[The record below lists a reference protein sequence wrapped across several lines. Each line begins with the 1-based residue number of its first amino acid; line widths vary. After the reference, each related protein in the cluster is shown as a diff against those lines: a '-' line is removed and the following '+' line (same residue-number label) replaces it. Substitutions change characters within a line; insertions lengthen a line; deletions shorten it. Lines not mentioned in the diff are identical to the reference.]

1 MTAETK
7 GAREAAGLRVGL
19 IELGEGIVPRRLD
32 QDCGSRRGGGG
43 SGPQHSGEDPNPNPS
58 PAALLLDDFA
68 DALAAY
74 TRISARQNGTAAVAP
89 RFVRVRLEAGHR
101 LPATLESGC
110 LAGCDVVICAAY
122 CTTGAPDAVATLCAA
137 LQDGSASA
145 SDAPRPESTAANDTI
160 RPGTPIGMLAAG
172 NVHDGSDAREVVAR
186 AASTCQSSGH
196 PWIGGVIVTDGALLP
211 RLMRTPRLG
220 AWRRGVSEAVDCLVA
235 AVRLGRSLDEVEGIL
250 GAGTENLD
258 ARHRVPSV
266 IVASPHTLWR
276 SVVSKC
282 RRLGE

>member
-1 MTAETK
+1 MTAATK

-19 IELGEGIVPRRLD
+19 IELDEGCGPRHPG
-32 QDCGSRRGGGG
+32 QDCGSRHAGEG
-43 SGPQHSGEDPNPNPS
+43 SGPQHPGEGPSPNPS

-101 LPATLESGC
+101 LPATLEAGG
-110 LAGCDVVICAAY
+110 LTGCDVVICAAC
-122 CTTGAPDAVATLCAA
+122 CTTGAPDAAATLCAA
-137 LQDGSASA
+137 LQDGSA
-145 SDAPRPESTAANDTI
+145 AANDAI
-160 RPGTPIGMLAAG
+160 RPGTPIGILAVG
-172 NVHDGSDAREVVAR
+172 NAHDGSDAREVVAR
-186 AASTCQSSGH
+186 AASACQSAGH

-220 AWRRGVSEAVDCLVA
+220 AWRRDVSEAVDCLVA

>member
-1 MTAETK
+1 MTAATK

-19 IELGEGIVPRRLD
+19 IELGEGCEPRHPG
-32 QDCGSRRGGGG
+32 QDCGSRRGGEG
-43 SGPQHSGEDPNPNPS
+43 SGPQHSGEGPNPNPS

-68 DALAAY
+68 GALAAY
-74 TRISARQNGTAAVAP
+74 TRISARQNGAAAVAP

-101 LPATLESGC
+101 LPATLEAGEI
-110 LAGCDVVICAAY
+110 AGCDVVICAAY

-137 LQDGSASA
+137 LQDGSA
-145 SDAPRPESTAANDTI
+145 AANDTI

-172 NVHDGSDAREVVAR
+172 NAHDGSDAREVVAQ
-186 AASTCQSSGH
+186 AASACQSAGH

-211 RLMRTPRLG
+211 RLMRAPRLG
-220 AWRRGVSEAVDCLVA
+220 AWRRDVSEAVDCLVA
-235 AVRLGRSLDEVEGIL
+235 GVRLGRSLDELEDIM
-250 GAGTENLD
+250 GAGAENLD
-258 ARHRVPSV
+258 AKHRAPSV
-266 IVASPHTLWR
+266 IVASPHTLWQ

>member
-19 IELGEGIVPRRLD
+19 IELGEGIEPRRPG
-32 QDCGSRRGGGG
+32 QHCGPRHAGEGGR
-43 SGPQHSGEDPNPNPS
+43 PQHPGEGPNPNPS
-58 PAALLLDDFA
+58 PTALLLDDFA

-101 LPATLESGC
+101 LPATLEAGEI
-110 LAGCDVVICAAY
+110 AGCDVVICAAY

-137 LQDGSASA
+137 LQDGSA
-145 SDAPRPESTAANDTI
+145 AANDAI

-172 NVHDGSDAREVVAR
+172 NAHDGSDAREVVAR
-186 AASTCQSSGH
+186 AASACQSAGH

-220 AWRRGVSEAVDCLVA
+220 AWRRDVSEAVDCLVA
-235 AVRLGRSLDEVEGIL
+235 AVRLGRSLDEVEDIM

-258 ARHRVPSV
+258 AKHRAPSV

>member
-1 MTAETK
+1 MTAATK
-7 GAREAAGLRVGL
+7 GACEAAGLRVGL
-19 IELGEGIVPRRLD
+19 IELDEGCESRHPGQV
-32 QDCGSRRGGGG
+32 CGSRHAGEG
-43 SGPQHSGEDPNPNPS
+43 SGPQHPGEGPSPNPS

-89 RFVRVRLEAGHR
+89 RFVRARLEADHR
-101 LPATLESGC
+101 LLATLEAGD
-110 LAGCDVVICAAY
+110 LTGCDVVICAAC
-122 CTTGAPDAVATLCAA
+122 CTTGAPGAAATLYAA
-137 LQDGSASA
+137 LQDGSA
-145 SDAPRPESTAANDTI
+145 AANDAV

-172 NVHDGSDAREVVAR
+172 NAHDGSDAREVVAR
-186 AASTCQSSGH
+186 AASACQSAGH

-220 AWRRGVSEAVDCLVA
+220 AWRRDVSEAVDCLVA

-258 ARHRVPSV
+258 ARHRAPSV

>member
-1 MTAETK
+1 MTATMK

-19 IELGEGIVPRRLD
+19 IELGEGIEPRRPS
-32 QDCGSRRGGGG
+32 QHCGPRHAGEG
-43 SGPQHSGEDPNPNPS
+43 SGPQRPGGGPSPNPS

-89 RFVRVRLEAGHR
+89 RIVRVRLEGGDR

-122 CTTGAPDAVATLCAA
+122 CTTGAPDAAATLCAA
-137 LQDGSASA
+137 LQDGSA
-145 SDAPRPESTAANDTI
+145 AANDAI

-172 NVHDGSDAREVVAR
+172 NAHDGSDAREVVAR
-186 AASTCQSSGH
+186 AASACQSAGH

-220 AWRRGVSEAVDCLVA
+220 AWRRDVSEAVDCLVA

-258 ARHRVPSV
+258 ARHRAPSV

>member
-1 MTAETK
+1 MTATMK
-7 GAREAAGLRVGL
+7 GACEAPGLRVGL
-19 IELGEGIVPRRLD
+19 IELGEGCEPRHPG
-32 QDCGSRRGGGG
+32 QNCGSWHAGEGGSPQRPGGGP
-43 SGPQHSGEDPNPNPS
+43 SPNPS

-74 TRISARQNGTAAVAP
+74 TRISARQNGTVVVAP
-89 RFVRVRLEAGHR
+89 RFARVHLEAGDR
-101 LPATLESGC
+101 LPATLESSG

-137 LQDGSASA
+137 LQDSSASA
-145 SDAPRPESTAANDTI
+145 SDATRPKSTAASDAI

-172 NVHDGSDAREVVAR
+172 NAHDGSDAREVVAR
-186 AASTCQSSGH
+186 AASACQGAGH

-211 RLMRTPRLG
+211 RLMRAPRLG
-220 AWRRGVSEAVDCLVA
+220 AWRRDVSEAVDCLVA
-235 AVRLGRSLDEVEGIL
+235 AVRLGRSLDELEDIM
-250 GAGTENLD
+250 GAGAENLD
-258 ARHRVPSV
+258 AKHRAPSV

>member
-1 MTAETK
+1 MTAATK

-19 IELGEGIVPRRLD
+19 IELGEGCEPRHPGQVCR
-32 QDCGSRRGGGG
+32 SRHAGEG
-43 SGPQHSGEDPNPNPS
+43 SGPQHPGEGPSPNPS

-68 DALAAY
+68 DAFAAY

-89 RFVRVRLEAGHR
+89 RFVRARLEAGHR
-101 LPATLESGC
+101 LPATLEAGG
-110 LAGCDVVICAAY
+110 LTGCDVVICAAC
-122 CTTGAPDAVATLCAA
+122 CTTGAPDAAATLCAA
-137 LQDGSASA
+137 LQDGSA
-145 SDAPRPESTAANDTI
+145 AANDAI

-172 NVHDGSDAREVVAR
+172 NAHDGSDAREVVAR
-186 AASTCQSSGH
+186 TASACQSAGH

-220 AWRRGVSEAVDCLVA
+220 AWRRDVSEAVDCLVA

>member
-1 MTAETK
+1 MTAATK

-19 IELGEGIVPRRLD
+19 IELGEGIEHRRPG
-32 QDCGSRRGGGG
+32 QDCGSRHAGEGN
-43 SGPQHSGEDPNPNPS
+43 GPQHPGEGPNPNPS

-89 RFVRVRLEAGHR
+89 RFVRVRPEAGHR

-137 LQDGSASA
+137 LQDGSA
-145 SDAPRPESTAANDTI
+145 AANDTI

-172 NVHDGSDAREVVAR
+172 NAHDGSDAREVVAQ
-186 AASTCQSSGH
+186 AASACQSAGH

-211 RLMRTPRLG
+211 RLMRAPRLG
-220 AWRRGVSEAVDCLVA
+220 AWRRDVSEAVDCLVA
-235 AVRLGRSLDEVEGIL
+235 GVRLGRSLDELEDIM
-250 GAGTENLD
+250 GAGAENLD
-258 ARHRVPSV
+258 AKHRAPSV

>member
-1 MTAETK
+1 MTAATK

-19 IELGEGIVPRRLD
+19 IELGEGIEPRHTG
-32 QDCGSRRGGGG
+32 QDCGSRRGGEGN
-43 SGPQHSGEDPNPNPS
+43 GPQHPGEGPSPNPS

-89 RFVRVRLEAGHR
+89 RIARVRLEGGDR
-101 LPATLESGC
+101 LPATLEAGEI
-110 LAGCDVVICAAY
+110 AGCDVVICAAY
-122 CTTGAPDAVATLCAA
+122 CTTGAPDAVATLCAT
-137 LQDGSASA
+137 LQDSSA
-145 SDAPRPESTAANDTI
+145 AANDAT

-172 NVHDGSDAREVVAR
+172 NAHDGSDAREVVAR
-186 AASTCQSSGH
+186 AASACQSAGH

-235 AVRLGRSLDEVEGIL
+235 AVRLGRSLDDLEDIM

-258 ARHRVPSV
+258 AKHRAPSV

-276 SVVSKC
+276 SVASKC

>member
-1 MTAETK
+1 MTAATK

-19 IELGEGIVPRRLD
+19 IELGEGCEPRHPGQVCR
-32 QDCGSRRGGGG
+32 SRHAGEG
-43 SGPQHSGEDPNPNPS
+43 SGPQHPGEGPSPNPS

-101 LPATLESGC
+101 LPATLEAGG
-110 LAGCDVVICAAY
+110 LAGCDVVICAAC
-122 CTTGAPDAVATLCAA
+122 CTTGAPDAAATLCAA
-137 LQDGSASA
+137 LQDGNA
-145 SDAPRPESTAANDTI
+145 AANDAV

-172 NVHDGSDAREVVAR
+172 NAHDGSDAREVVAR
-186 AASTCQSSGH
+186 AASACQSAGH

-220 AWRRGVSEAVDCLVA
+220 AWRRDVSEAVDCLVA

-258 ARHRVPSV
+258 ARHRAPSV

-282 RRLGE
+282 RKLGE

>member
-1 MTAETK
+1 MTAATK
-7 GAREAAGLRVGL
+7 GAREATGLRVGL
-19 IELGEGIVPRRLD
+19 IELDEGCESRHPGQV
-32 QDCGSRRGGGG
+32 CGSRHAGEG
-43 SGPQHSGEDPNPNPS
+43 SGPQHPGEDPSPNPS

-89 RFVRVRLEAGHR
+89 RFVRARLEAGHR
-101 LPATLESGC
+101 LPATLEAGG
-110 LAGCDVVICAAY
+110 LTGCDVVICAAC
-122 CTTGAPDAVATLCAA
+122 CTTGAPDAAATLCVA
-137 LQDGSASA
+137 LQDGSA
-145 SDAPRPESTAANDTI
+145 AANDAV

-172 NVHDGSDAREVVAR
+172 NAHDGSDAREVVAR
-186 AASTCQSSGH
+186 AASACQSAGH

-220 AWRRGVSEAVDCLVA
+220 AWRRDVSEAVDCLVA
-235 AVRLGRSLDEVEGIL
+235 AVRLGRSLDELEDIM
-250 GAGTENLD
+250 GAGAENLD
-258 ARHRVPSV
+258 AKHRAPSV

>member
-1 MTAETK
+1 MTAATK
-7 GAREAAGLRVGL
+7 GAREAAGLRVAL
-19 IELGEGIVPRRLD
+19 IELGEGCEPRHPGQVCR
-32 QDCGSRRGGGG
+32 SRHAGEG
-43 SGPQHSGEDPNPNPS
+43 SGPQHPGEGPSPNPS

-101 LPATLESGC
+101 LPATLESSG
-110 LAGCDVVICAAY
+110 LTGCDVVICAAY

-137 LQDGSASA
+137 LQDGSA
-145 SDAPRPESTAANDTI
+145 AANDAI

-172 NVHDGSDAREVVAR
+172 NAHDGSDAREVVAR
-186 AASTCQSSGH
+186 AASACQSVGH
-196 PWIGGVIVTDGALLP
+196 PWIGGVIVTDGTLLP

-235 AVRLGRSLDEVEGIL
+235 AVRLGRSLDELEDIMSA
-250 GAGTENLD
+250 GAENLD
-258 ARHRVPSV
+258 AKHRAPSV

-276 SVVSKC
+276 SVASKC

>member
-1 MTAETK
+1 MTVATK

-19 IELGEGIVPRRLD
+19 IELGKGCEPRRPS
-32 QDCGSRRGGGG
+32 QHCGPRHAGEGGR
-43 SGPQHSGEDPNPNPS
+43 PQHPGEGPNPNPS

-101 LPATLESGC
+101 LPATLEAGEI
-110 LAGCDVVICAAY
+110 AGCDVVICAAY

-137 LQDGSASA
+137 LQDGSA
-145 SDAPRPESTAANDTI
+145 AANDTI

-172 NVHDGSDAREVVAR
+172 NAHDGSDAREVVAQ
-186 AASTCQSSGH
+186 AASACQSAGH

-211 RLMRTPRLG
+211 RLMRAPRLG
-220 AWRRGVSEAVDCLVA
+220 AWRRDVSEAVDCLVA
-235 AVRLGRSLDEVEGIL
+235 GVRLGRSLDELEDIM
-250 GAGTENLD
+250 GAGAENLD
-258 ARHRVPSV
+258 AKHRAPSV

>member
-1 MTAETK
+1 MTAATK

-19 IELGEGIVPRRLD
+19 IELDEGCESRHPG
-32 QDCGSRRGGGG
+32 QDCGSRHAGEG
-43 SGPQHSGEDPNPNPS
+43 SGPQHPGEGPSPNPS

-89 RFVRVRLEAGHR
+89 RLARVRLEAGHR
-101 LPATLESGC
+101 LPATLESSG
-110 LAGCDVVICAAY
+110 LTGCDVVICAAY

-137 LQDGSASA
+137 LQDGSA
-145 SDAPRPESTAANDTI
+145 AANDAI

-172 NVHDGSDAREVVAR
+172 NAHDGSDAREVVAR
-186 AASTCQSSGH
+186 AASACQSVGH
-196 PWIGGVIVTDGALLP
+196 PWIGGVIVTDGTLLP

-235 AVRLGRSLDEVEGIL
+235 AVRLGRSLDELEDIMSA
-250 GAGTENLD
+250 GAENLD
-258 ARHRVPSV
+258 AKHRAPSV

-276 SVVSKC
+276 SVASKC

>member
-1 MTAETK
+1 MTAAAK

-19 IELGEGIVPRRLD
+19 IELGEGCEPRCPG
-32 QDCGSRRGGGG
+32 QDCGSRHAGES
-43 SGPQHSGEDPNPNPS
+43 SGPQHPGEGPNPNPS

-74 TRISARQNGTAAVAP
+74 TRISAQQNGTVVVAP

-101 LPATLESGC
+101 LPATLESSG
-110 LAGCDVVICAAY
+110 LTGCDVVICAAY

-137 LQDGSASA
+137 LQDGSA
-145 SDAPRPESTAANDTI
+145 AANDAV

-172 NVHDGSDAREVVAR
+172 NAHDGSDAREVVAR
-186 AASTCQSSGH
+186 TASACQSAGH

-220 AWRRGVSEAVDCLVA
+220 AWRRDVSEAVDCLVA

>member
-1 MTAETK
+1 MTAATK
-7 GAREAAGLRVGL
+7 GAREAAELRVGL
-19 IELGEGIVPRRLD
+19 IELGEGIEPRHPG
-32 QDCGSRRGGGG
+32 QDCGSRHAGEGGR
-43 SGPQHSGEDPNPNPS
+43 PQHPGEGPNPSPS

-89 RFVRVRLEAGHR
+89 RFVRVRLEGGDR
-101 LPATLESGC
+101 LPATLEAES
-110 LAGCDVVICAAY
+110 LAGCDAVICAAY

-137 LQDGSASA
+137 LQDGSA
-145 SDAPRPESTAANDTI
+145 AANDAT

-172 NVHDGSDAREVVAR
+172 NAHDGSDAREVVAR
-186 AASTCQSSGH
+186 AASACQSAGH

-211 RLMRTPRLG
+211 RLMRAPRLG
-220 AWRRGVSEAVDCLVA
+220 AWRRDVSEAVDCLVA
-235 AVRLGRSLDEVEGIL
+235 AVRLGRSLDELEDIM

-258 ARHRVPSV
+258 AKHRAPSV

-276 SVVSKC
+276 SVASKC

>member
-1 MTAETK
+1 MTAATK
-7 GAREAAGLRVGL
+7 GAREATGLRVGL
-19 IELGEGIVPRRLD
+19 IELDEGCESRHPGQV
-32 QDCGSRRGGGG
+32 CGSRHAGEG
-43 SGPQHSGEDPNPNPS
+43 SGPQHPGEGPSPNPS

-74 TRISARQNGTAAVAP
+74 TRISARQNGTAAVVP
-89 RFVRVRLEAGHR
+89 RFVRARLEAGHR
-101 LPATLESGC
+101 LPATLEAGG
-110 LAGCDVVICAAY
+110 LTGCDVVICAAC
-122 CTTGAPDAVATLCAA
+122 CTTGAPDAAATLCAA
-137 LQDGSASA
+137 LQDGSA
-145 SDAPRPESTAANDTI
+145 AANDAV
-160 RPGTPIGMLAAG
+160 RPGTPIGMLATG
-172 NVHDGSDAREVVAR
+172 NAHDGSDAREVVAR
-186 AASTCQSSGH
+186 AASACQSAGH

-211 RLMRTPRLG
+211 RLMRAPRLG
-220 AWRRGVSEAVDCLVA
+220 AWRRDVSEAVDCLVA

-258 ARHRVPSV
+258 ARHRAPSV

>member
-1 MTAETK
+1 MTAATK
-7 GAREAAGLRVGL
+7 GTREAAGLRVGL
-19 IELGEGIVPRRLD
+19 IELGKGCEPRRPS
-32 QDCGSRRGGGG
+32 QDCGSRHAGEGN
-43 SGPQHSGEDPNPNPS
+43 GPQHPGEGPNPNPS

-89 RFVRVRLEAGHR
+89 RLARVRLEAGHR
-101 LPATLESGC
+101 LPATLESSG
-110 LAGCDVVICAAY
+110 LTGCDVVICAAY

-137 LQDGSASA
+137 LQDSSA
-145 SDAPRPESTAANDTI
+145 AANDAI

-172 NVHDGSDAREVVAR
+172 NAHDGSDAREAVAR
-186 AASTCQSSGH
+186 AASACRNAGH
-196 PWIGGVIVTDGALLP
+196 PWIGGVIVTDGTLLP

-235 AVRLGRSLDEVEGIL
+235 AVRLGRSLDELEDIM

-258 ARHRVPSV
+258 AKHRAPSV

-276 SVVSKC
+276 SVASKC

>member
-1 MTAETK
+1 MTAATK

-19 IELGEGIVPRRLD
+19 IELGEGCEPRHPG
-32 QDCGSRRGGGG
+32 QVCGSRHAGEG
-43 SGPQHSGEDPNPNPS
+43 SGPQHPGEGPSPNPS

-74 TRISARQNGTAAVAP
+74 TRISARQNGTAAVAS
-89 RFVRVRLEAGHR
+89 RFVRARLEAGHR
-101 LPATLESGC
+101 LPATLEAGG
-110 LAGCDVVICAAY
+110 LAGCDIVICAAY
-122 CTTGAPDAVATLCAA
+122 CTTRAPDAAATLCAA
-137 LQDGSASA
+137 LQDGSA
-145 SDAPRPESTAANDTI
+145 AANDAV

-172 NVHDGSDAREVVAR
+172 NAHDGSDAREVVAR
-186 AASTCQSSGH
+186 AASACQSAGH

-220 AWRRGVSEAVDCLVA
+220 AWRRDVSEAVDCLVA

-258 ARHRVPSV
+258 ARHRAPSV

-282 RRLGE
+282 RRLGEQPSSAGTG

>member
-19 IELGEGIVPRRLD
+19 IELGEDIEPRRLD
-32 QDCGSRRGGGG
+32 QDCGSRRGGEG
-43 SGPQHSGEDPNPNPS
+43 SGPQRPGGGPSPNPS

-74 TRISARQNGTAAVAP
+74 ARISARQNGTAAVAP
-89 RFVRVRLEAGHR
+89 RFVRVHLEGGDR

-122 CTTGAPDAVATLCAA
+122 CTTEAPDAVATLCAA
-137 LQDGSASA
+137 LQDGSTAA
-145 SDAPRPESTAANDTI
+145 SDAIRPESTAANDAI

-172 NVHDGSDAREVVAR
+172 NAHDGSDAREVVAR
-186 AASTCQSSGH
+186 AASACQSAGH

-220 AWRRGVSEAVDCLVA
+220 AWRRDVSEAVDCLVA
-235 AVRLGRSLDEVEGIL
+235 AVRLGRSLDEVEDIM

-258 ARHRVPSV
+258 AKHRAPSV
-266 IVASPHTLWR
+266 IGASPHTLWR

>member
-19 IELGEGIVPRRLD
+19 IELGEGIEPRRLD
-32 QDCGSRRGGGG
+32 QDCGSRRGGEG
-43 SGPQHSGEDPNPNPS
+43 SGPQHPGEDPNPNPS

-68 DALAAY
+68 GALAAY
-74 TRISARQNGTAAVAP
+74 TRISARQNGAAAVAP

-101 LPATLESGC
+101 LPATLEAGEI
-110 LAGCDVVICAAY
+110 AGCDVVICAAY

-137 LQDGSASA
+137 LQDGSA
-145 SDAPRPESTAANDTI
+145 AANDTI

-172 NVHDGSDAREVVAR
+172 NAHDGSDAREVVAR
-186 AASTCQSSGH
+186 AASACQSAGH

-235 AVRLGRSLDEVEGIL
+235 AVRLGRSLDELEDIM
-250 GAGTENLD
+250 GAGAENLD
-258 ARHRVPSV
+258 AKHRAPSV

>member
-1 MTAETK
+1 MTAATK

-19 IELGEGIVPRRLD
+19 IELGEGCEPRRPS
-32 QDCGSRRGGGG
+32 QDCGSRHAGEGN
-43 SGPQHSGEDPNPNPS
+43 GPQHPGEGPNPNPS

-89 RFVRVRLEAGHR
+89 RLARVRLEAGHR
-101 LPATLESGC
+101 LPATLESSG
-110 LAGCDVVICAAY
+110 LTGCDVVICAAY

-137 LQDGSASA
+137 LQDSSAA
-145 SDAPRPESTAANDTI
+145 ANDAIRPESTAASDAI

-172 NVHDGSDAREVVAR
+172 NAHDGSDAREVVAR
-186 AASTCQSSGH
+186 AASACQSAGH

-235 AVRLGRSLDEVEGIL
+235 AVRLGRSLDELEDIM

-258 ARHRVPSV
+258 AKHRAPSV

-276 SVVSKC
+276 SVVSKY
-282 RRLGE
+282 RSLGE

>member
-1 MTAETK
+1 MTAATK

-19 IELGEGIVPRRLD
+19 IELDEGCESRHPGQV
-32 QDCGSRRGGGG
+32 CGSRHAGEG
-43 SGPQHSGEDPNPNPS
+43 SGPQHPGEGPSPNPS

-137 LQDGSASA
+137 LQDGSA
-145 SDAPRPESTAANDTI
+145 AANDTI

-172 NVHDGSDAREVVAR
+172 NAHDGSDAREVVAQ
-186 AASTCQSSGH
+186 AASACQSAGH

-211 RLMRTPRLG
+211 RLMRAPRLG
-220 AWRRGVSEAVDCLVA
+220 AWRRDVSEAVDCLVA
-235 AVRLGRSLDEVEGIL
+235 GVRLGRSLDELEDIM
-250 GAGTENLD
+250 GAGAENLD
-258 ARHRVPSV
+258 AKHRAPSV

-276 SVVSKC
+276 SVVSKY
-282 RRLGE
+282 RSLGE

>member
-19 IELGEGIVPRRLD
+19 IELGEGIEPRRLD
-32 QDCGSRRGGGG
+32 QDCGSRRGGEG

-68 DALAAY
+68 GALAAY
-74 TRISARQNGTAAVAP
+74 TRISARQNGAAAVAP

-101 LPATLESGC
+101 LPATLEAGEI
-110 LAGCDVVICAAY
+110 AGCDVVICAAY

-137 LQDGSASA
+137 LQDGSA
-145 SDAPRPESTAANDTI
+145 AANDTI

-172 NVHDGSDAREVVAR
+172 NAHDGSDAREVVAR
-186 AASTCQSSGH
+186 AASACQSAGH

-235 AVRLGRSLDEVEGIL
+235 AVRLGRSLDELEDIM
-250 GAGTENLD
+250 GAGAENLD
-258 ARHRVPSV
+258 AKHRAPSV

>member
-1 MTAETK
+1 MTAATK

-19 IELGEGIVPRRLD
+19 IELGEGIEPRHTG
-32 QDCGSRRGGGG
+32 QDCGSRRGGEGN
-43 SGPQHSGEDPNPNPS
+43 GPQHPGEGPSPNPS

-89 RFVRVRLEAGHR
+89 RLARVRLEAGHR
-101 LPATLESGC
+101 LPATLEAGG
-110 LAGCDVVICAAY
+110 LTGCDVVICAAC
-122 CTTGAPDAVATLCAA
+122 CTTGAPDAAATLCAA
-137 LQDGSASA
+137 LQDGSA
-145 SDAPRPESTAANDTI
+145 AANDAV

-172 NVHDGSDAREVVAR
+172 NAHDGSDAREVVAR
-186 AASTCQSSGH
+186 AASACQSAGH

-211 RLMRTPRLG
+211 RLMRAPRLG
-220 AWRRGVSEAVDCLVA
+220 AWRRDVSEAVDCLVA

-258 ARHRVPSV
+258 ARHRAPSV

>member
-1 MTAETK
+1 MTAATK

-19 IELGEGIVPRRLD
+19 IELGEGCEPRHPGQVCR
-32 QDCGSRRGGGG
+32 SRHAGEG
-43 SGPQHSGEDPNPNPS
+43 SGPQHPGEGPSPNPS

-101 LPATLESGC
+101 LPATLEAGG
-110 LAGCDVVICAAY
+110 LAGCDVVICAAC
-122 CTTGAPDAVATLCAA
+122 CTTGAPDAAATLCAA
-137 LQDGSASA
+137 LQDGSA
-145 SDAPRPESTAANDTI
+145 AANDAV

-172 NVHDGSDAREVVAR
+172 NAHDGSDAREVVAR
-186 AASTCQSSGH
+186 AASACQSAGH

-220 AWRRGVSEAVDCLVA
+220 AWRRDVSEAVDCLVA

-258 ARHRVPSV
+258 ARHRAPSV

-282 RRLGE
+282 RRPGE

>member
-1 MTAETK
+1 MTAATK

-19 IELGEGIVPRRLD
+19 IELGEGCEPRRLD
-32 QDCGSRRGGGG
+32 QDCGSRHAGEGGR
-43 SGPQHSGEDPNPNPS
+43 PQHPSEGPNPNPS

-101 LPATLESGC
+101 LPATLEAGG

-122 CTTGAPDAVATLCAA
+122 CTTGAPDAVATFCEA
-137 LQDGSASA
+137 LQDGSATTNGAIRPGSA
-145 SDAPRPESTAANDTI
+145 TGNGAI

-172 NVHDGSDAREVVAR
+172 NAHDGSDVHEVVAR
-186 AASTCQSSGH
+186 AASACQSAGH

-235 AVRLGRSLDEVEGIL
+235 AVRLGRSLDELEDIM
-250 GAGTENLD
+250 GAGAENLD
-258 ARHRVPSV
+258 AKHRAPSV

>member
-1 MTAETK
+1 MTAATK

-19 IELGEGIVPRRLD
+19 VELGEGCESRHPG
-32 QDCGSRRGGGG
+32 QDCGSRHAGEN
-43 SGPQHSGEDPNPNPS
+43 SGPQHPGEVPSPNPS

-89 RFVRVRLEAGHR
+89 RFVRVRLEGGDR
-101 LPATLESGC
+101 LPATLEAES

-137 LQDGSASA
+137 LQDSSA
-145 SDAPRPESTAANDTI
+145 AANDAV

-172 NVHDGSDAREVVAR
+172 NAHDGSDTCEVVAR
-186 AASTCQSSGH
+186 AASACQSAGH
-196 PWIGGVIVTDGALLP
+196 PWIGGVIVTDGTLLP
-211 RLMRTPRLG
+211 RLMRAPRLG
-220 AWRRGVSEAVDCLVA
+220 AWRRDVSEAVDCLVA
-235 AVRLGRSLDEVEGIL
+235 AVRLGRSLDEVEDIM
-250 GAGTENLD
+250 GAGAENLD
-258 ARHRVPSV
+258 ARHRAPSV

-282 RRLGE
+282 RKLGE

>member
-1 MTAETK
+1 MTAVTK

-19 IELGEGIVPRRLD
+19 IELGEGCEPRRLG
-32 QDCGSRRGGGG
+32 QDCGSRHAGEGGRPHHPSEG
-43 SGPQHSGEDPNPNPS
+43 PNPNPS

-101 LPATLESGC
+101 LPATLEAGG

-137 LQDGSASA
+137 LQDGSK
-145 SDAPRPESTAANDTI
+145 AANDAI

-172 NVHDGSDAREVVAR
+172 NAHDGSDAREAVAR
-186 AASTCQSSGH
+186 AASACRNAGH

-220 AWRRGVSEAVDCLVA
+220 AWRRDVSEAVDCLVA
-235 AVRLGRSLDEVEGIL
+235 AVRLGRSLDELEDIME
-250 GAGTENLD
+250 AGTENLD
-258 ARHRVPSV
+258 AKHRAPSV

>member
-1 MTAETK
+1 MTAATK

-19 IELGEGIVPRRLD
+19 IELDEGCESRHPGQVCRSRHAGE
-32 QDCGSRRGGGG
+32 G
-43 SGPQHSGEDPNPNPS
+43 SGPQHPGEGPSPNPS

-89 RFVRVRLEAGHR
+89 RFVRARLEAGHR
-101 LPATLESGC
+101 LPATLEAGS
-110 LAGCDVVICAAY
+110 LAGCDIVICAAY
-122 CTTGAPDAVATLCAA
+122 CATGAPDAAATLCAA
-137 LQDGSASA
+137 LQDGSA
-145 SDAPRPESTAANDTI
+145 AANDAI

-172 NVHDGSDAREVVAR
+172 NAHDGSDAREVVAR
-186 AASTCQSSGH
+186 AASAFQSAGH

-220 AWRRGVSEAVDCLVA
+220 AWRRDVSEAVDCLVA

-258 ARHRVPSV
+258 ARHRAPSV

-276 SVVSKC
+276 SVVSKY

>member
-1 MTAETK
+1 MTAATK

-19 IELGEGIVPRRLD
+19 IELGEGCEPRHPGQVCR
-32 QDCGSRRGGGG
+32 SRHAGEG
-43 SGPQHSGEDPNPNPS
+43 SGPQHPGEGPSPNPS

-89 RFVRVRLEAGHR
+89 RFVRARLEAGHR
-101 LPATLESGC
+101 LPATLEAGG
-110 LAGCDVVICAAY
+110 LTGCDVVICAAC
-122 CTTGAPDAVATLCAA
+122 CTTGAPDAAATLCAA
-137 LQDGSASA
+137 LQDGSA
-145 SDAPRPESTAANDTI
+145 AANDAV

-172 NVHDGSDAREVVAR
+172 NAHDGSDAREVVAR
-186 AASTCQSSGH
+186 AASACQSAGH

-220 AWRRGVSEAVDCLVA
+220 AWRRDVSEAVDCLVA
-235 AVRLGRSLDEVEGIL
+235 AVRLGRSLDEAEGIL

-258 ARHRVPSV
+258 ARHRAPSV

-282 RRLGE
+282 RKLGE

>member
-19 IELGEGIVPRRLD
+19 IELGEGCEPRCPG
-32 QDCGSRRGGGG
+32 QDCGSRHAGEG
-43 SGPQHSGEDPNPNPS
+43 SGPQHPGEGPNPNPS

-89 RFVRVRLEAGHR
+89 RFVQVRLEAGHR
-101 LPATLESGC
+101 LPATLESNG

-137 LQDGSASA
+137 LQDSSA
-145 SDAPRPESTAANDTI
+145 AANDAT

-172 NVHDGSDAREVVAR
+172 NAHDGSDAREVVAR
-186 AASTCQSSGH
+186 AASACQSAGH

-235 AVRLGRSLDEVEGIL
+235 AVRLGRSLDELEDIM

-258 ARHRVPSV
+258 AKHRAPSV

-276 SVVSKC
+276 SVVSKY
-282 RRLGE
+282 RSLGE

>member
-1 MTAETK
+1 MTAATK

-19 IELGEGIVPRRLD
+19 IELGEGCEPRHPG
-32 QDCGSRRGGGG
+32 QDCGSRRGGEG
-43 SGPQHSGEDPNPNPS
+43 SGPQHSGEGPNPNPS

-68 DALAAY
+68 GALAAY
-74 TRISARQNGTAAVAP
+74 TRISARQNGAAAVAP

-101 LPATLESGC
+101 LPATLE
-110 LAGCDVVICAAY
+110 AGEIAGYDVVICAAY

-137 LQDGSASA
+137 LQDGSA
-145 SDAPRPESTAANDTI
+145 AANDTI

-172 NVHDGSDAREVVAR
+172 NAHDGSDAREVVAQ
-186 AASTCQSSGH
+186 AASACQSAGH

-211 RLMRTPRLG
+211 RLMRAPRLG
-220 AWRRGVSEAVDCLVA
+220 AWRRDVSEAVDCLVA
-235 AVRLGRSLDEVEGIL
+235 GVRLGRSLDELEDIM
-250 GAGTENLD
+250 GAGAENLD
-258 ARHRVPSV
+258 AKHRAPSV

>member
-1 MTAETK
+1 MTAATK
-7 GAREAAGLRVGL
+7 GACEAAGLRVGL
-19 IELGEGIVPRRLD
+19 IELDEGCESRHPGQI
-32 QDCGSRRGGGG
+32 CGSRHAGEG
-43 SGPQHSGEDPNPNPS
+43 SGPQHPGEGPSPNPS

-74 TRISARQNGTAAVAP
+74 TRISTRQNGTAAVAP
-89 RFVRVRLEAGHR
+89 RFVRARLEAGHR
-101 LPATLESGC
+101 LPATLEAGG
-110 LAGCDVVICAAY
+110 LAGFDVVICAAY
-122 CTTGAPDAVATLCAA
+122 CTTGAPDAAATLCAA
-137 LQDGSASA
+137 LQDGSA
-145 SDAPRPESTAANDTI
+145 AANDAI

-172 NVHDGSDAREVVAR
+172 NAHDGSDAREVVAR
-186 AASTCQSSGH
+186 AASACQSAGH

-220 AWRRGVSEAVDCLVA
+220 AWRRDVSEAVDCLVA

-258 ARHRVPSV
+258 ARHRAPSV

-282 RRLGE
+282 RKLGE

>member
-1 MTAETK
+1 MTAATK

-19 IELGEGIVPRRLD
+19 IELGEGCEPRHPG
-32 QDCGSRRGGGG
+32 QVCGSRHAGEGGE
-43 SGPQHSGEDPNPNPS
+43 PQHPGEGPNPNPS

-89 RFVRVRLEAGHR
+89 RFVRARLGAGHR
-101 LPATLESGC
+101 LPATLEAGG
-110 LAGCDVVICAAY
+110 LAGCDVMICAAY
-122 CTTGAPDAVATLCAA
+122 CTTGAPDAAATLCAA
-137 LQDGSASA
+137 LQDGSA
-145 SDAPRPESTAANDTI
+145 AANDAI

-172 NVHDGSDAREVVAR
+172 NAHDGSDAREVVAR
-186 AASTCQSSGH
+186 AASACQSAGH

-220 AWRRGVSEAVDCLVA
+220 AWRRDVSEAVDCLVA

-258 ARHRVPSV
+258 ARHRAPSV

-276 SVVSKC
+276 SVVSKY

>member
-1 MTAETK
+1 MTAATK

-19 IELGEGIVPRRLD
+19 IELDEGCESRHPGQV
-32 QDCGSRRGGGG
+32 CGSRHAGEG
-43 SGPQHSGEDPNPNPS
+43 SGPQHPGEGPSPNPS

-74 TRISARQNGTAAVAP
+74 TRISARQNGTTAVAP
-89 RFVRVRLEAGHR
+89 QFVRARLEAGHR
-101 LPATLESGC
+101 FPATLEAGG

-122 CTTGAPDAVATLCAA
+122 CTTRAPDAVATLCAA
-137 LQDGSASA
+137 LQDGSA
-145 SDAPRPESTAANDTI
+145 AANDAV

-172 NVHDGSDAREVVAR
+172 NAHDGSDAREVVAR
-186 AASTCQSSGH
+186 AASACQSAGH

-211 RLMRTPRLG
+211 RLMRAPRLG
-220 AWRRGVSEAVDCLVA
+220 AWRRDVSEAVDCLVA

-258 ARHRVPSV
+258 ARHRAPSV

>member
-1 MTAETK
+1 MTAATK

-19 IELGEGIVPRRLD
+19 IELGEGCEPRHPG
-32 QDCGSRRGGGG
+32 QDCGSRHAGEG
-43 SGPQHSGEDPNPNPS
+43 SGPQHPGEGPNPNPS

-74 TRISARQNGTAAVAP
+74 TRISARQNGTVAVAP
-89 RFVRVRLEAGHR
+89 RIVRARLEAGRR
-101 LPATLESGC
+101 LPATLEAGG
-110 LAGCDVVICAAY
+110 LTGCDVVICAAC
-122 CTTGAPDAVATLCAA
+122 CTTGAPDAAATLCAA
-137 LQDGSASA
+137 LQDGSA
-145 SDAPRPESTAANDTI
+145 AANDAI
-160 RPGTPIGMLAAG
+160 RPGAPIGMLAAG
-172 NVHDGSDAREVVAR
+172 NAHDGSDAREVVAR
-186 AASTCQSSGH
+186 AASACQSAGH

-220 AWRRGVSEAVDCLVA
+220 AWRRDVSEAVDCLVA

-258 ARHRVPSV
+258 ARHRAPSV

>member
-1 MTAETK
+1 MTAATK

-19 IELGEGIVPRRLD
+19 IELGEGIEPRHTG
-32 QDCGSRRGGGG
+32 QDCGSRRGGEGN
-43 SGPQHSGEDPNPNPS
+43 GPQHPGEGPSPNPS

-89 RFVRVRLEAGHR
+89 RIARVRLEGGDR
-101 LPATLESGC
+101 LPATLEAGEI
-110 LAGCDVVICAAY
+110 AGCDVVICAAY
-122 CTTGAPDAVATLCAA
+122 CTTGAPDAVATLCAT
-137 LQDGSASA
+137 LQDSSA
-145 SDAPRPESTAANDTI
+145 AANDAT

-172 NVHDGSDAREVVAR
+172 NAHDGSDAREVVAR
-186 AASTCQSSGH
+186 AASACQSAGH

-235 AVRLGRSLDEVEGIL
+235 AVRLGRSLDDLEGIM

-258 ARHRVPSV
+258 AKHRAPSV

-276 SVVSKC
+276 SVASKC